1 LQAVPPQL
9 ASRTLRTARAPA
21 AGRRKAL
28 RVLAWGAG
36 TGVALY
42 AGHGALERS
51 GQLAALHTGTGER
64 REHRL
69 ADGSVVTL
77 DTGSALDLRYT
88 ATERRL
94 LLRAGAIHVR
104 TASDPA
110 GAHRPFIVETP
121 RGTLQALGTRFS
133 VRLDGGGAA
142 GRDRV
147 EVFEGAVAVAPL
159 QGPSRRVQAGVL
171 PPQGDAAW
179 TRGLLVAERMRLED
193 FLAELSRYRRGVLR
207 CDPAVAGQIVSGVF
221 SLDDSDATLA
231 ALQGA
236 LPVRVRRT
244 TRFWV
249 TVGPA

>member
-1 LQAVPPQL
+1 
-9 ASRTLRTARAPA
+9 
-21 AGRRKAL
+21 L

-104 TASDPA
+104 TA
-110 GAHRPFIVETP
+110 
-121 RGTLQALGTRFS
+121 
-133 VRLDGGGAA
+133 
-142 GRDRV
+142 
-147 EVFEGAVAVAPL
+147 
-159 QGPSRRVQAGVL
+159 
-171 PPQGDAAW
+171 
-179 TRGLLVAERMRLED
+179 
-193 FLAELSRYRRGVLR
+193 
-207 CDPAVAGQIVSGVF
+207 
-221 SLDDSDATLA
+221 
-231 ALQGA
+231 
-236 LPVRVRRT
+236 
-244 TRFWV
+244 
-249 TVGPA
+249 

>member
-1 LQAVPPQL
+1 
-9 ASRTLRTARAPA
+9 
-21 AGRRKAL
+21 
-28 RVLAWGAG
+28 VLAWGAG

-42 AGHGALERS
+42 ASHGALERS
-51 GQLAALHTGTGER
+51 GQLAALHTATGER

-69 ADGSVVTL
+69 ADGSVVML

-104 TASDPA
+104 TAPDPA
-110 GAHRPFIVETP
+110 DAHRPFIVEMP

-133 VRLDGGGAA
+133 VRLDGGGAP

-159 QGPSRRVQAGVL
+159 QGPSRRVEAGEWADFGADAVQAGAL
-171 PPQGDAAW
+171 PPQADAAW
-179 TRGLLVAERMRLED
+179 TRGLLVAERMRLD
-193 FLAELSRYRRGVLR
+193 GLLAELARYRRGVLR
-207 CDPAVAGQIVSGVF
+207 CDPAAAGQIVSGVF
-221 SLDDSDATLA
+221 SLDDTDATLA

-236 LPVRVRRT
+236 LPVRVRRA